1 MKYVYFLGYPHHRIH
16 HQFYYSVLGGQI
28 CDSFVQLRSEE
39 FDEEILK
46 LDGKDTVWFFSNW
59 FPFIHK
65 RLVGKQIFIEH
76 GLSFKPS
83 LNPERVDC
91 LNRYFD
97 LIFSSGVSQRNR
109 MIKEGVSPEKIREI
123 GYTTL
128 FQLPS
133 AEVVP
138 NQILLSVS
146 YYGTWNEYDNLL
158 EIMKRMP
165 DSLNAYV
172 TMHPSLPHNKK
183 AECLEI
189 IHEKENL
196 TYVETQEDLLAVTA
210 SSRCIIGSSS
220 SVCTPFWY
228 LGKPVIFIR
237 GRQTRI
243 PFYGWQK
250 VRNAMADPLFNEILS
265 ESTKISSWQQFSPK
279 LIENAKIPSSRKKIF
294 YESNWNK
301 NVTIEKI
308 KTALDA
314 IADEPLSVK
323 REVAF

>member
-1 MKYVYFLGYPHHRIH
+1 MKYVYFLGYPHHFIH
-16 HQFYYSVLGGQI
+16 HQFYCSVLGGQI
-28 CDSFVQLRSEE
+28 CDSYIELRSDK

-109 MIKEGVSPEKIREI
+109 MIKEGVEPGKIREI

-133 AEVVP
+133 AEVVS

-172 TMHPSLPHNKK
+172 TMHPSLPDNNKK
-183 AECLEI
+183 ECFDI
-189 IHEKENL
+189 IHYKTNIR
-196 TYVETQEDLLAVTA
+196 YIETQEELLSITA
-210 SSRCIIGSSS
+210 SSRCILGSSS

-228 LGKPVIFIR
+228 LGKPVIFVR
-237 GRQTRI
+237 GKQTRI

-250 VRNAMADPLFNEILS
+250 VRNMMDDPLFNTILS
-265 ESTKISSWQQFSPK
+265 ESTKISSWKQFSPE
-279 LIENAKIPSSRKKIF
+279 LIENAKVPSSRNKIF

-301 NVTIEKI
+301 SLTIEKI
-308 KTALDA
+308 KTALQT
-314 IADEPLSVK
+314 L
-323 REVAF
+323 RELKNNL

>member
-1 MKYVYFLGYPHHRIH
+1 MKLVYFLGYPHHFIH
-16 HQFYYSVLGGQI
+16 HKFYYSHLGGHI
-28 CDSFVQLRSEE
+28 CESFIELRSEV
-39 FDEEILK
+39 FDEEILE
-46 LDGKDTVWFFSNW
+46 LDGKDTIWFFSNW

-65 RLVGKQIFIEH
+65 RLVGKQVFIEH

-109 MIKEGVSPEKIREI
+109 MIKEGVHPAKIREI

-128 FQLPS
+128 FQIPP
-133 AEVVP
+133 AAVIP
-138 NQILLSVS
+138 HQILLSIS
-146 YYGTWNEYDNLL
+146 HYGTWNEYGNLL

-165 DSLNAYV
+165 TELHACI
-172 TMHPSLPHNKK
+172 TMHPSLPDDKK
-183 AECLEI
+183 AECMAI
-189 IHEKENL
+189 ISEKDNL
-196 TYVETQEDLLAVTA
+196 SYVETQEDLLAVSA

-250 VRNAMADPLFNEILS
+250 VRNQMEDSLFNAILS
-265 ESTKISSWQQFSPK
+265 ESTKISSWRQFSPQ
-279 LIENAKIPSSRKKIF
+279 LIETAKVAPSRKQIF
-294 YESNWNK
+294 YESNWDK
-301 NVTIEKI
+301 NATIDKI
-308 KTALDA
+308 KTALNA
-314 IADEPLSVK
+314 ISK
-323 REVAF
+323 

>member
-1 MKYVYFLGYPHHRIH
+1 MKYVYFLGYPHHFIH
-16 HQFYYSVLGGQI
+16 HKFYYSILGGQI
-28 CDSFVQLRSEE
+28 CDSFIELRSEE

-65 RLVGKQIFIEH
+65 RLIGKQVFIEH

-109 MIKEGVSPEKIREI
+109 MIREGVAPEKIREI

-128 FQLPS
+128 FQLPA
-133 AEVVP
+133 AEVIP
-138 NQILLSVS
+138 NQILLSIS
-146 YYGTWNEYDNLL
+146 HYGTWNEYGNLL
-158 EIMKRMP
+158 EIIKRMP
-165 DSLNAYV
+165 ASLHAFI
-172 TMHPSLPHNKK
+172 TMHPSLPDDKK
-183 AECLEI
+183 AECMDVI
-189 IHEKENL
+189 QKGDNL
-196 TYVETQEDLLAVTA
+196 TYVETQEELLAVTA

-243 PFYGWQK
+243 PFLGWHL
-250 VRNAMADPLFNEILS
+250 VRRLMDDRLFDEILS
-265 ESTKISSWQQFSPK
+265 ESTKISSWKQFSPE
-279 LIENAKIPSSRKKIF
+279 LLENAKIPPSRKKLF

-301 NVTIEKI
+301 SATIEKI
-308 KTALDA
+308 NKALDA
-314 IADEPLSVK
+314 ISDN
-323 REVAF
+323 